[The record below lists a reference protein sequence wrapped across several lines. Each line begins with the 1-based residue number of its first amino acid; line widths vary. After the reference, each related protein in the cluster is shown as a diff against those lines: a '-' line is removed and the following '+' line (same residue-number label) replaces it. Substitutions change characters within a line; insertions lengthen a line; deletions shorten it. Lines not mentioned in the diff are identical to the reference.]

1 MSGGP
6 SEEALAQ
13 AARQLGQ
20 VLRGAGWRVAI
31 AESSTGGL
39 IGHSITMIPGS
50 SDYFPGGVISYSNR
64 AKEVELG
71 VPASL
76 MEQHGAVSAEVAEA
90 MADGVRQRFGTELGL
105 SVTGVAGPEGGS
117 EGKPVGTHWIGV
129 ALRGHPSR
137 AEHRL
142 FGHDRDGNKA
152 AAALAALELAL
163 AEVLA
168 AAPDAVAPDAT

>member
-1 MSGGP
+1 MSTGFGGP
-6 SEEALAQ
+6 SDDELAS
-13 AARQLGQ
+13 AARNLGAA
-20 VLRGAGWRVAI
+20 LRSAGWRVAV

-64 AKEVELG
+64 AKEVELA

-76 MEQHGAVSAEVAEA
+76 LERHGAVSDEVAVA
-90 MADGVRQRFGTELGL
+90 MAEGVRSRFGTELGV

-117 EGKPVGTHWIGV
+117 QDKPVGTHWIGV

-142 FGHDRDGNKA
+142 FGHDREGNKA
-152 AAALAALELAL
+152 AAALAALDLAL
-163 AEVLA
+163 AEVQA
-168 AAPDAVAPDAT
+168 AAPNAS